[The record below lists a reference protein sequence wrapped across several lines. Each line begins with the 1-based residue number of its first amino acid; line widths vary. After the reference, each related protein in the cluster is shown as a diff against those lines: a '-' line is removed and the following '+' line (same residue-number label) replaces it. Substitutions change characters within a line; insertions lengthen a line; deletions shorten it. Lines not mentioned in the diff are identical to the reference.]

1 MHHAAGSQLHK
12 EIFMKTSLKKMA
24 MAAAVMLAVTVIA
37 ASANA
42 ACGIGKPQVRPQ
54 SWNQDGMS
62 SSLLKMV
69 NSGDEPITGLWKVDF
84 IASGNPAPGPPDGT
98 VLDHAYVQW
107 HNDGTEIMNSGR
119 NPETQSFCLGVWKK
133 VGHHHYKLNHV
144 AVSWDQTVDT
154 QNPQGPA
161 NIREDVVLGPAGNHF
176 SGSFVLVQYDQ
187 AGNVLFQATGKLKG
201 TRITPNSPPSVLF
214 EN

>member
-1 MHHAAGSQLHK
+1 
-12 EIFMKTSLKKMA
+12 MKTLLKRVA
-24 MAAAVMLAVTVIA
+24 IAVAVILAGTLFAAT
-37 ASANA
+37 ASAE
-42 ACGIGKPQVRPQ
+42 CGIGAWKPQASLHPQ
-54 SWNQDGMS
+54 SWNQSDAPS
-62 SSLLKMV
+62 DLLKLV
-69 NSGDEPITGLWKVDF
+69 NAGDEPIVGLWKVDF
-84 IASGNPAPGPPDGT
+84 IASGNPAPGPPDGV

-133 VGHHHYKLNHV
+133 LGHHHYKLNHV

-161 NIREDVVLGPAGNHF
+161 NIREDVVLGPQGNHF

-214 EN
+214 ED

>member
-1 MHHAAGSQLHK
+1 
-12 EIFMKTSLKKMA
+12 MKTLLKRM
-24 MAAAVMLAVTVIA
+24 AVTVAVILA
-37 ASANA
+37 GTLFAATASAE
-42 ACGIGKPQVRPQ
+42 CGIGSWKPQASLHSQ
-54 SWNQDGMS
+54 SWNQGDGP
-62 SSLLKMV
+62 SSLLKLI
-69 NSGDEPITGLWKVDF
+69 NSNDEPIVGLWKVDF
-84 IASGNPAPGPPDGT
+84 IASGNPAPGPPDGV

-119 NPETQSFCLGVWKK
+119 NPVTQSFCLGVWKK

-161 NIREDVVLGPAGNHF
+161 NIREDVVLGPNGNHF

-214 EN
+214 ED